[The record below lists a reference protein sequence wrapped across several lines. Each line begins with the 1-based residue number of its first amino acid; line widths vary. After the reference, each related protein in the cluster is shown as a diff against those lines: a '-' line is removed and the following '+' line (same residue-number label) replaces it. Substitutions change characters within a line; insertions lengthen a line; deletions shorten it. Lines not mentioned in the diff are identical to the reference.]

1 MKRLESAS
9 RMVTDQQ
16 IRRLY
21 KLSNTEDTQA
31 IAASKAGM
39 DVKTA
44 RKYLRAHC
52 LPSELKV
59 GRRWRTRQDGFAE
72 VWPGILEQVRTNPG
86 LEAKT
91 IFAALQRQYPE
102 RFSDGQLR
110 TLQRRIKRWRASE
123 GPAQEVYFVQEHR
136 AGELCE
142 SDFTHMAKLEITVGG
157 EPFAHMLYHFVL
169 TYSNWETGTICQSE
183 SFSNLSE
190 GLQNAFWELGGVPLL
205 HRTDRMTAAV
215 NNLTEQAD
223 FQREYQTLL
232 RHYNLEGRRIQTG
245 RPNEN
250 GDVEQRHY
258 RLHRALDQA
267 LLLRGNREF
276 ASVNAY
282 QVFLERLFEQLNSG
296 RKARLAEEMERLRP
310 LPERRLE
317 TAKRVRV
324 RVNTGSLI
332 VVERNSYSVN
342 SRLIGEMVEARVFSD
357 HLEVWYGG
365 QKMEQLPRLRGRT
378 NYRVDYRHIIDWLVR
393 KPGAFA
399 GYRYREHLF
408 PSSRFRMV
416 YDLLQEIMP
425 GRCDRRY
432 LEILER
438 AAKEG
443 EAQVE
448 DALRLLLASER
459 GKETIADKDAF
470 VQFLKGCERAPEIVD
485 VPIPEVALIHFD
497 QLLSMDAVQGG
508 VQ

>member
-1 MKRLESAS
+1 MRKRSWESAF

-21 KLSNTEDTQA
+21 KLSNTEETQE

-44 RKYLRAHC
+44 RKYLRARR
-52 LPSELKV
+52 LPSEMKAE
-59 GRRWRTRQDGFAE
+59 RHWRTRQDGFAE
-72 VWPGILEQVRTNPG
+72 VWPEIREQLRTLPA

-102 RFSDGQLR
+102 RFADGQLR
-110 TLQRRIKRWRASE
+110 TLQRRIKQWRASE

-142 SDFTHMAKLEITVGG
+142 SDFTHLTELAITIGG
-157 EPFAHMLYHFVL
+157 QPFPHTLYHFVL

-183 SFSNLSE
+183 SFASLSE
-190 GLQNAFWELGGVPLL
+190 GMQNALWELGGVPLL

-215 NNLTEQAD
+215 NNLTEQAN
-223 FQREYQTLL
+223 FQKNYQTLL
-232 RHYNLEGRRIQTG
+232 RHYGLEGRKIQTG
-245 RPNEN
+245 QPNEN

-258 RLHRALDQA
+258 RLRRALEQA
-267 LLLRGNREF
+267 LLLRGCRDF
-276 ASVNAY
+276 AGLEEY
-282 QVFLERLFEQLNSG
+282 RGFLGKLFEQLNSG
-296 RKARLAEEMERLRP
+296 RKLRLAEEMELLRP
-310 LPERRLE
+310 LPDRRLGS
-317 TAKRVRV
+317 AKRVRV
-324 RVNTGSLI
+324 RVNSGSLI

-342 SRLIGEMVEARVFSD
+342 SRLIGEIVEARVFSD

-365 QKMEQLPRLRGRT
+365 QKVDQFSRLHGRT

-399 GYRYREHLF
+399 NYRYREHLF

-416 YDLLQEIMP
+416 YDLLKELMP
-425 GRCDRRY
+425 SRCDRRY
-432 LEILER
+432 LQILEI

-448 DALRLLLASER
+448 DALRLLLASES
-459 GKETIADKDAF
+459 GKQTIADKDAF
-470 VQFLKGCERAPEIVD
+470 EEFLKRCGQAPEIID
-485 VPIPEVALIHFD
+485 VPIPEVSLSSFD
-497 QLLSMDAVQGG
+497 QLLSGSGG